1 MIANVFAALRFLGSL
16 KLGTALLMASTPVN
30 EDEPA
35 EKAFKNRGQNPEI
48 HIIKD
53 CYNFDEILTILNE
66 T

>member
-1 MIANVFAALRFLGSL
+1 MLKEGSTEFLDGIKIS
-16 KLGTALLMASTPVN
+16 
-30 EDEPA
+30 DI

>member
-1 MIANVFAALRFLGSL
+1 MLKEGSMEFLDGVIIS
-16 KLGTALLMASTPVN
+16 
-30 EDEPA
+30 DI
-35 EKAFKNRGQNPEI
+35 EKALKDQGQNPKI